1 MGNEGKQT
9 LAYNL
14 PNVEAW
20 TEKYGTKKVMLINI
34 MEGKFN
40 LILKPIGDLV
50 LRQQEQA
57 YIDSGMFS
65 DSTVRH
71 EVSHG
76 IGPATIKIK
85 TDKGMIT
92 TTSREQLQQY
102 FSAFEEAKAEIV
114 SLLFGYH
121 LIDNK
126 VFSKDAAFNENFAKR
141 MATNYVVSAFRTIRF
156 GVSSDH
162 AKGKLFEFNRLTQ
175 NGAIN
180 FHNGRYDIDF
190 EKFPKAVEKLAM
202 EIIDLEMFG
211 NTTKAKELLD
221 TVGNAESDTTYPPYN
236 IERLAENTYRITM
249 AVAGFSEPEIRIEVK
264 ETALLVKGEKKP
276 DTEGRHFLHRG
287 IAARQFQRAFLLADG
302 MEVMGA
308 DLSNGLLSIDLIRP
322 EPERVV
328 RRIDI
333 LARD

>member
-221 TVGNAESDTTYPPYN
+221 TVGKPTPDLLTVLKQIDDPTRKEPIPVDLRVSYTFG
-236 IERLAENTYRITM
+236 ENYSVIPT
-249 AVAGFSEPEIRIEVK
+249 
-264 ETALLVKGEKKP
+264 KK
-276 DTEGRHFLHRG
+276 
-287 IAARQFQRAFLLADG
+287 
-302 MEVMGA
+302 
-308 DLSNGLLSIDLIRP
+308 
-322 EPERVV
+322 
-328 RRIDI
+328 
-333 LARD
+333 